1 MNLFSLQ
8 FTSKVRQASSFQT
21 SITTTLF
28 HNLICPHNIK
38 PIKKNNFDYFNK
50 SLLRKTAGFQDGTAV
65 GLIPVVLDAGFLEVL
80 AGEAVRW
87 ALLELQ
93 LAEVMLLCL
102 TLKRHLKS

>member
-1 MNLFSLQ
+1 
-8 FTSKVRQASSFQT
+8 
-21 SITTTLF
+21 
-28 HNLICPHNIK
+28 
-38 PIKKNNFDYFNK
+38 
-50 SLLRKTAGFQDGTAV
+50 
-65 GLIPVVLDAGFLEVL
+65 VL